1 MTAHTTDPTKDQAQ
15 KQTDNGLVNAVAVAP
30 NAPVVL
36 RYRVG
41 FTAMAFI
48 MALSPVWCAWSLF
61 AMFSLL
67 AEAARQLTTGVS
79 GVEIFILP
87 IFFYFL
93 LIALGCLSVVVCS
106 DTRLV
111 IDKQS
116 VRLPWQFLL
125 DCKFCLSRSWSTLKT
140 VRFASAENK
149 SSEEGHPQTMTLHF
163 DDGAH
168 VTFALKGLS
177 RHNLRDLIMA
187 AQAYAPQATFEPP
200 LSSLK
205 LSLMNDRPG
214 QTLHGSFTQLWEA
227 ELDNRFGSTIFVPLE
242 PGQIVSGRK
251 PALQILGQLSFG
263 GLSAVYLVGEG
274 QNSSSEN
281 KVFILK
287 EAVMP
292 VSTEETL
299 RVKAQ
304 EMFERESRLLSSL
317 RHSRIARVY
326 DSFVADGR
334 HYILL
339 EHIEGADL
347 RRFVREHGPQP
358 AAVALRWLVEA
369 AEILRYLHN
378 HEPAIVHRDVTPDN
392 LVLARDGHLSL
403 IDFGAANTMLG
414 TATGTLV
421 GKQSYI
427 APEQFRGKAQCASD
441 IYSLAG
447 TIYFALTA
455 TDPEPLSLL
464 SPASIRS
471 DIAEDF
477 DRLIRH
483 CTAQDVEQRIATAD
497 ELLARARAI
506 VL

>member
-1 MTAHTTDPTKDQAQ
+1 
-15 KQTDNGLVNAVAVAP
+15 
-30 NAPVVL
+30 
-36 RYRVG
+36 
-41 FTAMAFI
+41 
-48 MALSPVWCAWSLF
+48 
-61 AMFSLL
+61 
-67 AEAARQLTTGVS
+67 
-79 GVEIFILP
+79 
-87 IFFYFL
+87 
-93 LIALGCLSVVVCS
+93 
-106 DTRLV
+106 
-111 IDKQS
+111 
-116 VRLPWQFLL
+116 
-125 DCKFCLSRSWSTLKT
+125 
-140 VRFASAENK
+140 
-149 SSEEGHPQTMTLHF
+149 
-163 DDGAH
+163 
-168 VTFALKGLS
+168 
-177 RHNLRDLIMA
+177 
-187 AQAYAPQATFEPP
+187 
-200 LSSLK
+200 
-205 LSLMNDRPG
+205 
-214 QTLHGSFTQLWEA
+214 
-227 ELDNRFGSTIFVPLE
+227 VPLE